1 MRTLQV
7 MLAPCGTVLAVVG
20 FAVLPSG
27 LLLGWAVIALTVG
40 GLAAYI
46 ARDAHATRNPGGRFA
61 DAIPHRSPR
70 RIAGVT
76 AVLTYLTVPVLAG
89 TAALL
94 GAAAASTVAVL
105 AVLLAAA
112 TLWARRNKHHPAP
125 FIADPAPQRPAPD
138 GEHRPPT
145 AAGVAPDALSALST
159 PQLCLTWRSSY
170 LRLHRATSC
179 PAAAELVLLRQRV
192 LDELERR
199 DPAGFD
205 RWLSTGAR
213 AASDPSRYV
222 GHDT

>member
-7 MLAPCGTVLAVVG
+7 MLAPCGTVLAVLG
-20 FAVLPSG
+20 FAVLPAG

-40 GLAAYI
+40 GLAAHI
-46 ARDAHATRNPGGRFA
+46 ARDAHATGNHGGRLS

-94 GAAAASTVAVL
+94 GATAASTVAVL
-105 AVLLAAA
+105 AVVLAAA
-112 TLWARRNKHHPAP
+112 TLWARRTSHHRAP

-138 GEHRPPT
+138 SEHRSPT
-145 AAGVAPDALSALST
+145 AGVAPDALSALST

-179 PAAAELVLLRQRV
+179 PAVAELVLLRQRV

-199 DPAGFD
+199 DPAGFG

-222 GHDT
+222 GRDT

>member
-20 FAVLPSG
+20 FAVLPAG
-27 LLLGWAVIALTVG
+27 LLLGWAVVALTIG
-40 GLAAYI
+40 GLAAHI
-46 ARDAHATRNPGGRFA
+46 ARDAHATGNHGGRLS

-76 AVLTYLTVPVLAG
+76 AMLTYLTVPVLAG

-112 TLWARRNKHHPAP
+112 TLWARRNKHHRAP

-138 GEHRPPT
+138 GEHRPPA

-159 PQLCLTWRSSY
+159 AQLCLTWRSSY

-179 PAAAELVLLRQRV
+179 PAAAELVLLRQRL

-199 DPAGFD
+199 DRAGFG

-213 AASDPSRYV
+213 AASDPGRYV
-222 GHDT
+222 GRNT

>member
-1 MRTLQV
+1 MRTLEV
-7 MLAPCGTVLAVVG
+7 MLAPCGTVLAVLG

-40 GLAAYI
+40 GLAAHI
-46 ARDAHATRNPGGRFA
+46 ARDAHATGNPGGRLS

-105 AVLLAAA
+105 AVVLAAA
-112 TLWARRNKHHPAP
+112 TLWARRTKHHRAP
-125 FIADPAPQRPAPD
+125 FIADPAPERPAPD

-159 PQLCLTWRSSY
+159 PQRCAS
-170 LRLHRATSC
+170 
-179 PAAAELVLLRQRV
+179 PGAAATC
-192 LDELERR
+192 DCTAPRR
-199 DPAGFD
+199 
-205 RWLSTGAR
+205 AR
-213 AASDPSRYV
+213 PSRSWCCCANACSTSWSAATPP
-222 GHDT
+222 GSGGG